1 MKYLKKYKL
10 FEEMDSSEL
19 AVYSFSKDWLFNGRA
34 GWLESDF
41 RIEVKSTCL
50 SKNNKD
56 LWVYH
61 IKLLTDRV
69 LSDRVWGG
77 DGFNWDEIKDEYISY
92 INFLKDEYKII
103 GYDYEYGK
111 MLDTE
116 SVLVYFQK
124 GKKEH
129 KRVYRQI
136 VPIEELN
143 NLKLDNIIYIS
154 VYVDLDE
161 WDDDE

>member
-1 MKYLKKYKL
+1 
-10 FEEMDSSEL
+10 
-19 AVYSFSKDWLFNGRA
+19 
-34 GWLESDF
+34 
-41 RIEVKSTCL
+41 
-50 SKNNKD
+50 
-56 LWVYH
+56 
-61 IKLLTDRV
+61 
-69 LSDRVWGG
+69 
-77 DGFNWDEIKDEYISY
+77 
-92 INFLKDEYKII
+92 
-103 GYDYEYGK
+103 

-161 WDDDE
+161 WDDE